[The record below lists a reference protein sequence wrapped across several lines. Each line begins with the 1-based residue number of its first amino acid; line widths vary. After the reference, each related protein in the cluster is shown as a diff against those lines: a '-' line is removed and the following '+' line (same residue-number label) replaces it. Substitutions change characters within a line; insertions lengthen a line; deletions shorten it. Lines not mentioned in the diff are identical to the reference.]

1 MKKII
6 TVLLCMA
13 LLCTSLSCGK
23 KEDTKKNEET
33 VAPAEDTAA
42 EEEPYTLISEED
54 ILGQWSVT
62 LDLENSLSI
71 LGYTT
76 ADLFGDSSPEEVGC
90 TAALELIMNYERD
103 GKGVLILTGE
113 QIDSFFLDVYT
124 AFYGYISDYSVAT
137 EMYDMTKEELDKNA
151 YEEYEVSTWPEAMEK
166 ELEFLKTQASEN
178 PTEDSL
184 STYTY
189 TIDREKLT
197 VIYEADSTV
206 EIYNMKDSKL
216 VCITS
221 DNTNGDPAVY
231 TYEKVQ

>member
-13 LLCTSLSCGK
+13 LLCTALSCGK
-23 KEDTKKNEET
+23 KEDIKKNEET

-90 TAALELIMNYERD
+90 TAALELIMNYEKD

-113 QIDSFFLDVYT
+113 QIDSFFLNVYT
-124 AFYGYISDYSVAT
+124 AFYGYLSGC
-137 EMYDMTKEELDKNA
+137 
-151 YEEYEVSTWPEAMEK
+151 MERCAAGDG
-166 ELEFLKTQASEN
+166 ESIGIFSEQGHGLLGHGDVRFGFYLAS
-178 PTEDSL
+178 
-184 STYTY
+184 
-189 TIDREKLT
+189 
-197 VIYEADSTV
+197 
-206 EIYNMKDSKL
+206 
-216 VCITS
+216 
-221 DNTNGDPAVY
+221 
-231 TYEKVQ
+231 